1 MRVFLTGATGFIG
14 TAVAQELIGAGHSV
28 LGVARTEEG
37 AATLASRGVDPHR
50 GDLTD
55 PDSFISGARAC
66 DAVIQ
71 CAFIHDFS
79 RFAENIEIEKKTVAA
94 MLDAL
99 AGSGKPFV
107 ITSGVAMLAP
117 GRMATEEDRPARQ
130 GRGETEAL
138 VREAADRGL
147 RTSVIRLPPITHDS
161 GGGGFVSPLVA
172 VAQEKRVAAY
182 VGDGANRWPAGH
194 RLDAARLYRLAL
206 EKGEPGAAYHAVGD
220 EGVPA
225 REIAGAIGGRL
236 GLKTASVSAED
247 AVNHFGWLGMFA
259 GVDMP
264 ASSQITQERLGWRP
278 THARLIEDIDTAAS
292 LAATA
297 LTGGS

>member
-14 TAVAQELIGAGHSV
+14 SAVAAELIDAGHTV

-37 AATLASRGVDPHR
+37 ARTLASRGVEPHR

-55 PDSFISGARAC
+55 HDSFISGARAC

-79 RFAENIEIEKKTVAA
+79 RFAENIEIEKNTLTA

-99 AGSGKPFV
+99 AGSGKPF
-107 ITSGVAMLAP
+107 IATSGVAMLAP
-117 GRMATEEDRPARQ
+117 GRIATEDDTPQRH

-138 VREAADRGL
+138 VREGAGRGL
-147 RTSVIRLPPITHDS
+147 KTAVIRLPPITHAS
-161 GGGGFVSPLVA
+161 GDGGFLPMLVE
-172 VAQEKRVAAY
+172 VAREKGVAAY
-182 VGDGANRWPAGH
+182 ISDGANRWPAGH
-194 RLDAARLYRLAL
+194 RLDAAHLYRLAL

-225 REIAGAIGGRL
+225 REIAAAIGRRL

-247 AVNHFGWLGMFA
+247 AIGHFGWLGVFA

-264 ASSQITQERLGWRP
+264 ASSELTQQRLDWRP
-278 THARLIEDIDTAAS
+278 THARLLEDINGAAS
-292 LAATA
+292 LVGA
-297 LTGGS
+297 

>member
-14 TAVAQELIGAGHSV
+14 TAVAAELMGAGHTV
-28 LGVARTEEG
+28 LGVARTEDG
-37 AATLASRGVDPHR
+37 AKALRSQGVEPHR

-55 PDSFISGARAC
+55 HDSFIAGARAC

-79 RFAENIEIEKKTVAA
+79 KFAENIEIEKNTVVA

-99 AGSGKPFV
+99 AGSNKPFI

-117 GRMATEEDRPARQ
+117 GRMATEEDQPARQ

-138 VREAADRGL
+138 VREAAGRGL
-147 RTSVIRLPPITHDS
+147 RTGIIRLPPITHDS
-161 GGGGFVSPLVA
+161 GTGGFLPMLVNLA
-172 VAQEKRVAAY
+172 REKGFAGY
-182 VGDGANRWPAGH
+182 IGDGANRWPAGN
-194 RLDAARLYRLAL
+194 RLDAASLYRLAL

-220 EGVPA
+220 EGVA
-225 REIAGAIGGRL
+225 MGDIAHAIAARL
-236 GLKTASVSAED
+236 GVKAASVAPE
-247 AVNHFGWLGMFA
+247 AVGDYYGWMAIFA

-264 ASSQITQERLGWRP
+264 ASSRLTQERLGWKP
-278 THARLIEDIDTAAS
+278 THTGLIKDIETAAV
-292 LAATA
+292 L
-297 LTGGS
+297 GGAH

>member
-14 TAVAQELIGAGHSV
+14 TAVSAELIGAGHTV
-28 LGVARTEEG
+28 LGVARTDE
-37 AATLASRGVDPHR
+37 AARTLASRGVEPHR

-55 PDSFISGARAC
+55 PSSFVAGARAC

-79 RFAENIEIEKKTVAA
+79 RFAENMEIEKTTVVA

-117 GRMATEEDRPARQ
+117 GRVATEEDRPQRQ

-147 RTSVIRLPPITHDS
+147 RTAVIRLPPITHDS
-161 GGGGFVSPLVA
+161 GDGGFLPPLVS
-172 VAQEKRVAAY
+172 VAREKGVAAY

-206 EKGEPGAAYHAVGD
+206 ETGEPGAAYHAVGD
-220 EGVPA
+220 EGVAA
-225 REIAGAIGGRL
+225 RDIAAAIGRRL
-236 GLKTASVSAED
+236 ELPTASLGPDE
-247 AVNHFGWLGMFA
+247 AVGHFGWLGMFA
-259 GVDMP
+259 AIDMP
-264 ASSQITQERLGWRP
+264 ASSERTQQRLGWRP
-278 THARLIEDIDTAAS
+278 THARLIEDIDTAPS

-297 LTGGS
+297 LTGV